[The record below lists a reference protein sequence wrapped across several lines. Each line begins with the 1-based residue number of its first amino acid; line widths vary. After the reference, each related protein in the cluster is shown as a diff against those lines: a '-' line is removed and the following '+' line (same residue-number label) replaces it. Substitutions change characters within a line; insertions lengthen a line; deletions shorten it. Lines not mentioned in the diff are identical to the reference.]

1 MKRRTLLT
9 LLATPGVARAQDRAV
24 RIGGGL
30 AAEAPQYAVALDRG
44 MFREAGIAPAVTN
57 FPTGREAFEALVGGQ
72 LDLALMTEFPAVVGT
87 LRAQRFGVVAVLARY
102 TGSRIVGRRRAGIT
116 DAVASL
122 AGKKVGVTVGTN
134 THFML
139 AGELAAAG
147 VSAEIVNVGPADLV
161 PTLVRGDV
169 DAAAT
174 FPSFYAGARRALGAD
189 IVEIPVRGYQP
200 TYLLAGSEAFIRT
213 DADAVQRVLRALIRA
228 EAAIAADLPAA
239 QAAVGRVAGRAQT
252 ADAIRENWPDYQVR
266 TVLDDALVGL
276 MQRQGAWLVERG
288 AARGVDASAALMRGA
303 VADAPLRAVDAGRVA
318 LS

>member
-1 MKRRTLLT
+1 MKRRSLLS
-9 LLATPGVARAQDRAV
+9 LLALPAVATAQERTV

-30 AAEAPQYAVALDRG
+30 AAEAPQYAVALERG
-44 MFREAGIAPAVTN
+44 LFREAGVNPAVTN

-72 LDLALMTEFPAVVGT
+72 LDVALMTEFPAVVGA
-87 LRAQRFGVVAVLARY
+87 LRQQRFGVMAVLSRY
-102 TGSRIVGRRRAGIT
+102 TGSRIIGRRRAGIGEG
-116 DAVASL
+116 VASL

-147 VSAEIVNVGPADLV
+147 VTAEIVNVGPADLV

-174 FPSFYAGARRALGAD
+174 FPSFYAGARRALGAE
-189 IVEIPVRGYQP
+189 IVEIPVRSYQP
-200 TYLLAGSEAFIRT
+200 TYLIAGSEAFLRGEGE
-213 DADAVQRVLRALIRA
+213 AAQRLLRALLRG
-228 EAAIAADLPAA
+228 EAVATGEVPAA

-252 ADAIRENWPDYQVR
+252 ADAIRENWNDYQVR
-266 TVLDDALVGL
+266 TGLDDALVAL

-288 AARGVDASAALMRGA
+288 AARGAESTVALMRGA
-303 VADAPLRAVDAGRVA
+303 VADAPLRAVDAGRVS

>member
-1 MKRRTLLT
+1 MFRRTLFAA
-9 LLATPGVARAQDRAV
+9 LAIPAIARAQERAV

-44 MFREAGIAPAVTN
+44 LFREAGVAPAVTN

-72 LDLALMTEFPAVVGT
+72 LDVALMTEFPAVVGA
-87 LRAQRFGVVAVLARY
+87 LRGQRFGVLAVLTRY
-102 TGSRIVGRRRAGIT
+102 TASRILGRRRAGIT
-116 DAVASL
+116 EAVASL

-147 VSAEIVNVGPADLV
+147 IAAEIVNAGPADLV

-169 DAAAT
+169 DAIAP
-174 FPSFYAGARRALGAD
+174 FPSFYAGARRAVGAD
-189 IVEIPVRGYQP
+189 LVEIPVRGYQP
-200 TYLLAGSEAFIRT
+200 TYLLAGSDAFIRNE
-213 DADAVQRVLRALIRA
+213 AEAAQRLLRALVRA
-228 EAAIAADLPAA
+228 EGMIAADLPAA

-252 ADAIRENWPDYQVR
+252 ADAIRENWGDYQVR
-266 TVLDDALVGL
+266 TVLDAALVSL

-288 AARGVDASAALMRGA
+288 AARGQESTVGLMRGV
-303 VADAPLRAVDAGRVA
+303 VADAPLRAVEAARVT
-318 LS
+318 L

>member
-1 MKRRTLLT
+1 MFRRTLFAA
-9 LLATPGVARAQDRAV
+9 LAIPAIARAQERAV

-44 MFREAGIAPAVTN
+44 LFREAGVAPAVTN

-72 LDLALMTEFPAVVGT
+72 LDVALMTEFPAVVGA
-87 LRAQRFGVVAVLARY
+87 LRGQRFGVLAVLTRY
-102 TGSRIVGRRRAGIT
+102 TASRILGRRRAGIT
-116 DAVASL
+116 EAVASL

-147 VSAEIVNVGPADLV
+147 IAAEIVNAGPADLV

-169 DAAAT
+169 DAIAP
-174 FPSFYAGARRALGAD
+174 FPSFYAGARRAVGAD
-189 IVEIPVRGYQP
+189 LVEIPVRGYQP
-200 TYLLAGSEAFIRT
+200 TYLLAGSDAFIRNE
-213 DADAVQRVLRALIRA
+213 AEAAQRLLRALVRA
-228 EAAIAADLPAA
+228 EGMVAADLPAA

-252 ADAIRENWPDYQVR
+252 ADAIRENWGDYQVR
-266 TVLDDALVGL
+266 TVLDAALVSL

-288 AARGVDASAALMRGA
+288 AARGQESTVGLMRGV
-303 VADAPLRAVDAGRVA
+303 VADAPLRAVEAARVT
-318 LS
+318 L